1 MARRLNYR
9 LLITAVLILAL
20 SGIEIAQER
29 RPSFLRPGLRLYAFV
44 ANAGDGTVSVVDL
57 IRVSKIATIA
67 VGPAPSGLRA
77 HPKFNQIWGVS
88 TEGGYAF
95 AIDSAT
101 GQILARIPV
110 GASPFEL
117 DFSRDGN
124 RAYVAA
130 SGSSTL
136 VAIDCRTGQIVGR
149 ARTGRHPWLARVT
162 PDGKQIVVPNRE
174 DSTVEIFDATTLASL
189 ATIGVASHP
198 EQVVIMPDSSVAFVS
213 ATGSNEVSA
222 VDLKRRVL
230 VTNLRMS

>member
-1 MARRLNYR
+1 MSGRLNYR
-9 LLITAVLILAL
+9 LLVTTILIVA
-20 SGIEIAQER
+20 SATVEIAQER

-95 AIDSAT
+95 AIDSAS

-110 GASPFEL
+110 GQSPFAL
-117 DFSRDGN
+117 DFSPDGN

-149 ARTGRHPWLARVT
+149 ARTGRRPWLARVT
-162 PDGKQIVVPNRE
+162 PDGKQIVVPKRQ
-174 DSTVEIFDATTLASL
+174 DSTLQTFEASKPAL
-189 ATIGVASHP
+189 
-198 EQVVIMPDSSVAFVS
+198 
-213 ATGSNEVSA
+213 
-222 VDLKRRVL
+222 
-230 VTNLRMS
+230 